1 MALKKC
7 KECKND
13 VSTSAQTCP
22 HCGAKTS
29 LAIKFVETIL
39 GLIGLAIIV
48 PILYLIFSS

>member
-7 KECKND
+7 KECKSD

-29 LAIKFVETIL
+29 LANIL